1 MKLFE
6 KEQNRKLNRIAFLDF
21 IFADPKKQQ
30 KQRSIYQIKFSLVIR
45 ISRSIIAKA
54 KNGFFR

>member
-6 KEQNRKLNRIAFLDF
+6 KEQNRKLNRIALLDF
-21 IFADPKKQQ
+21 IFADPKKQ
-30 KQRSIYQIKFSLVIR
+30 KQRSIYQNKFSVVIR